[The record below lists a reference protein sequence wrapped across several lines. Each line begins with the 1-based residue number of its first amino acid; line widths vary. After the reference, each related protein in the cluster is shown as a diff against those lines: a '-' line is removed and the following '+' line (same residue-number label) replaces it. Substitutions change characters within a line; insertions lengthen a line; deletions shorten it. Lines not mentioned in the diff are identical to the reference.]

1 MKDLADKILELRKE
15 RGLSQMQLSRLTG
28 IAQSNIAR
36 YELRKSEPSASV
48 IVALCNFFEVSAD
61 YLLGLEDEMGNK
73 PFGGWRP
80 EE

>member
-36 YELRKSEPSASV
+36 YELGKSEPSASV
-48 IVALCNFFEVSAD
+48 IVALCNFF
-61 YLLGLEDEMGNK
+61 
-73 PFGGWRP
+73 
-80 EE
+80 